1 MMKTK
6 DDLSKCGKSE
16 ILKQLLPWI
25 LGSIKSA
32 ISLVLEKVATYKEET
47 ALQLWHCL
55 TLEIKLTHTCSREE

>member
-16 ILKQLLPWI
+16 VLKQLLPWI
-25 LGSIKSA
+25 LCSYKSA
-32 ISLVLEKVATYKEET
+32 ISLVLKKVATSKEEI

-55 TLEIKLTHTCSREE
+55 TLEIKLTHTCSKEE